1 MTVETFALVDDEA
14 FAVMRGLLPPA
25 HLKVTMHRSA
35 SDTGFNASI
44 QIIGRPETFC
54 TLSHSD
60 LKALRAY
67 VLERLPGVAPDLCD
81 ACFKTGRVH

>member
-44 QIIGRPETFC
+44 QIIGRPGDDERV
-54 TLSHSD
+54 LAAGIALEAV
-60 LKALRAY
+60 LKR
-67 VLERLPGVAPDLCD
+67 
-81 ACFKTGRVH
+81 